1 MEVLAMKVKNSIKE
15 VLKPLI
21 QGTLAEHLMKVG
33 ALYICVETAVGG
45 QSAEVFGFR
54 RVRRT
59 SNDFITKLT
68 SAKFATPPKSPFR

>member
-33 ALYICVETAVGG
+33 AGHSTYVLRLLSVVSQQRCSDFGG
-45 QSAEVFGFR
+45 CAGLPM
-54 RVRRT
+54 T
-59 SNDFITKLT
+59 SLRN
-68 SAKFATPPKSPFR
+68 

>member
-33 ALYICVETAVGG
+33 A
-45 QSAEVFGFR
+45 
-54 RVRRT
+54 
-59 SNDFITKLT
+59 
-68 SAKFATPPKSPFR
+68 